1 MKTVSPIYLAILV
14 LALLSFS
21 ACKDKK
27 PAEVIIPKAAEVKKE
42 IRKVV
47 RPESDTIYPLTPAPK
62 RPEIK
67 KVIVKEGEWL
77 YDISRREYG
86 NSRDWI
92 KIYNANKALIK
103 NPDLIYPNQELII
116 PKK

>member
-1 MKTVSPIYLAILV
+1 MKIKYPIYLATMA
-14 LALLSFS
+14 LALISVS
-21 ACKDKK
+21 ACKDRK
-27 PAEVIIPKAAEVKKE
+27 PAEVPKAVEVKKE
-42 IRKVV
+42 IPKVKL
-47 RPESDTIYPLTPAPK
+47 PAQDTIYPLTPAPK
-62 RPEIK
+62 RPALK

-77 YDISRREYG
+77 YNISRREYG

-92 KIYNANKALIK
+92 KIYNANKEQIR